1 MKGVIMAV
9 NKRLTVQNSR
19 SELSK
24 NTMSY
29 ADAPFVKKKLT
40 IAKEILKD
48 VKLPDHWLTK

>member
-1 MKGVIMAV
+1 MAV